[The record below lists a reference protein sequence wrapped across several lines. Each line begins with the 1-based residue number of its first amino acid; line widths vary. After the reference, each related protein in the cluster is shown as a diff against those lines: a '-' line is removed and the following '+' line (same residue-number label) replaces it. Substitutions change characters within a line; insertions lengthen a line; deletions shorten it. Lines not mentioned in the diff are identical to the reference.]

1 MEDAPLTLSTT
12 QKETHSE
19 SFEIKQDEKIYKLK
33 IEIINQDITL
43 NLLDEKELMK
53 EYEIKLTL
61 EELKQIHKLFSLFGS
76 SQEFI
81 DFMKAIIEN
90 KKILIKKN
98 DENQITIELM
108 VEYLFKKNIIKIDLI
123 KKKINFELVA
133 LDLYKKIDI
142 INKNYNNLEINFK
155 KFTEENKFLKN
166 DNINTKEEIKA
177 LKNENKNLR
186 EENNIM
192 KEEIKKLKEEI
203 KNIKEENKMIKDDN
217 NHVKNKIKNLENLNN
232 SSKENLNYLN
242 ENNNLINDNIIFN
255 SFNSTIIEKNE
266 VSMIHS
272 TIKERMNR
280 EIKEIKKIYQATVD
294 GGDSDIFHKKC
305 DNISNTLVLYKT
317 KGNRRFGGFASES
330 WNTGGGASTDEK
342 CFLFSLDKKKIYLP
356 KNDYFEIVLNSFN
369 GPSFSGKSGIY
380 IIEIYK
386 NALKKKSLRTN
397 EKKFKDIFDG
407 DINALSEDG
416 ELEGVFALEY
426 EVFQIL
432 FN

>member
-1 MEDAPLTLSTT
+1 MEDAPSPISTT
-12 QKETHSE
+12 PKEINSE
-19 SFEIKQDEKIYKLK
+19 SFEIKQDENVYKLK

-43 NLLDEKELMK
+43 NLLDEKDIMK

-61 EELKQIHKLFSLFGS
+61 EELKQIHKIFLLFSS

-81 DFMKAIIEN
+81 DFIKAIIEN

-98 DENQITIELM
+98 GENQMTIELM
-108 VEYLFKKNIIKIDLI
+108 VEYLFKQNIIKIDLI
-123 KKKINFELVA
+123 KKKINFELIA

-142 INKNYNNLEINFK
+142 INKNNNNLESNFK
-155 KFTEENKFLKN
+155 KLVEENNIIKN
-166 DNINTKEEIKA
+166 DNINTKGEIIS

-255 SFNSTIIEKNE
+255 SFDSTIIEKNE
-266 VSMIHS
+266 FGMIHS
-272 TIKERMNR
+272 AIKERMNR

-305 DNISNTLVLYKT
+305 DFIPNTLVLYKT
-317 KGNRRFGGFASES
+317 KGNRRFGGFASQS
-330 WNTGGGASTDEK
+330 WNTGFDFLPDKK

-356 KNDYFEIVLNSFN
+356 KNDYFQIVINSFT
-369 GPSFSGKSGIY
+369 GPSFSDKSGTY
-380 IIEIYK
+380 IIKIYK
-386 NALKKKSLRTN
+386 NALKGKTLGTY
-397 EKKFKDIFDG
+397 EKKFKDIFNS

-416 ELEGVFALEY
+416 EFKGVFAQEY
-426 EVFQIL
+426 EVFQII